1 MKSNTTRIFCIVSAV
16 LYAISCMMPTGI
28 GVETGSENLKGYMC
42 VLLGWL
48 TFMWPPYLPCWVSNF
63 MYMYALSLTYK
74 GWRPDRAFF
83 LSFISFLITV
93 IYIYVNFFIES
104 IDYPNYACYIWSLSY
119 FVLFWGILLQKAKS
133 SKNGSWNKTINSAGV
148 IVSLLLLF
156 GLVRINVKYDT
167 WRGTPVD
174 ARYYGYYK
182 TDKGVYFTL
191 SKHHPHEFN
200 MDYLGGVNLDAL
212 QVLSNNFAK
221 DDRHVWYHEKVMKHA
236 DPATFHLGKN
246 GTPKDANH
254 VYYWYRDGKG
264 VSEYRPVEKGV
275 DVATA
280 EYFVKIENSLH
291 EYDEEWIRDSKHM
304 YYMGR
309 RIDDD
314 SVKVVDG
321 RYYLK

>member
-1 MKSNTTRIFCIVSAV
+1 MT
-16 LYAISCMMPTGI
+16 TGI
-28 GVETGSENLKGYMC
+28 GVETGSENLPGWAC
-42 VLLGWL
+42 VAFGFL
-48 TFMWPPYLPCWVSNF
+48 TIIMPLYIPCWLSNF
-63 MYMYALSLTYK
+63 MYYYALALTFREK
-74 GWRPDRAFF
+74 KLDRAFKF
-83 LSFISFLITV
+83 AGIAFLISA
-93 IYIYVNFFIES
+93 IFIVVHIFTEK
-104 IDYPNYACYIWSLSY
+104 DDCRYPNYACYIWSLSY
-119 FVLFWGILLQKAKS
+119 FVLLWGIMRQKLLNS
-133 SKNGSWNKTINSAGV
+133 EFFRSWATALHVFGCV
-148 IVSLLLLF
+148 VSLILIL
-156 GLVRINVKYDT
+156 GLANVNAKFDVFA
-167 WRGTPVD
+167 GTPID
-174 ARYYGYYK
+174 PRFEHYLK
-182 TDKGVYFTL
+182 NDKGVYFTL
-191 SKHHPHEFN
+191 LEHHPHEFT

-221 DDRHVWYHEKVMKHA
+221 DDRHVWYHEKVMKHV

-264 VSEYRPVEKGV
+264 VSEYRPVEDGV